1 MQKIYHVM
9 IQGRTLESRDIRE
22 LLARAVAQKRNLD
35 RKSMIQKLSRGQS
48 PASNSPRTFM
58 TADRAAAV

>member
-22 LLARAVAQKRNLD
+22 LLARAVAQKRNLY
-35 RKSMIQKLSRGQS
+35 RKSMIQKLSRLQS
-48 PASNSPRTFM
+48 PASYSPRTFM